1 MNKAVGGAFARLEGL
16 DRRGDWRRFWW
27 VVPPLGIALSVWA
40 GLGLYHHFTDQHLI
54 TLHEVVSQSYN
65 TSASP
70 RLSIDDLAGNV
81 VIDTGIEPRVDISI
95 TRQGAGTSEQAAF
108 NDLTSLSLQV
118 RNAVG
123 TITIATGQAAGVA
136 PSALARSDIHV
147 TVPPGTH
154 VSVVAHRGN
163 VSTAAVVGDIR
174 ASTDHGDIEVRLPAG
189 AHFNLLDG
197 AGALYSEF
205 PLSTPPAGAS
215 PGLFATA
222 GGRTDATPQV
232 LDLHAP
238 NGNVR
243 IVRQ

>member
-1 MNKAVGGAFARLEGL
+1 MNKGAGGAFGRLEGL
-16 DRRGDWRRFWW
+16 DHRGDWRRFWW
-27 VVPPLGIALSVWA
+27 VVPPLGIALGVWA
-40 GLGLYHHFTDQHLI
+40 GLGMYHHFTDQHII
-54 TLHEVVSQSYN
+54 TLREVVAQSYN

-81 VIDTGIEPRVDISI
+81 VIDTSIEPRVDISI
-95 TRQGAGTSEQAAF
+95 TRQGAGATEQAAF

-118 RNAVG
+118 RNVVG
-123 TITIATGQAAGVA
+123 TISIATGEAAGVS

-163 VSTAAVVGDIR
+163 VSTTAVIGDIR
-174 ASTDHGDIEVRLPAG
+174 ASTNHGDIEVRLPAG

-205 PLSTPPAGAS
+205 PLATPPAGAS

-222 GGRTDATPQV
+222 GSRTDATPQV

-243 IVRQ
+243 ILRE